1 MEAIV
6 RQALRRGSGQAHYK
20 MIYFLSGQLLSKKEN
35 FAVVSAGGIGY
46 KVFITHRTAKNLP
59 LTGSGVS
66 LFSYL
71 HVKEDALD
79 LYGFLDESDL
89 HLFEKLIQVNGVGP
103 KTALG
108 VMAISSSDNLI
119 AAINEG
125 KIDLLTRAS
134 GIGKKTG
141 ERIILELKGK
151 LASLNSAGTVRLM
164 ESDLDLEEAL
174 VSLGYSKQ
182 QAQRGIAQLDSQI
195 KGLETRLMA
204 ALKIIKSK

>member
-1 MEAIV
+1 
-6 RQALRRGSGQAHYK
+6 
-20 MIYFLSGQLLSKKEN
+20 MIYSLSGQLLSKKEN
-35 FAVVSAGGIGY
+35 FIVVNAGGVGY
-46 KVFITHRTAKNLP
+46 KVFITNKTGKNLP
-59 LTGSGVS
+59 AIGDSVNLY
-66 LFSYL
+66 SYL

-79 LYGFLDESDL
+79 LYGFLNEPDL
-89 HLFEKLIQVNGVGP
+89 NLFEKLIQVNGVGP

-108 VMAISSSDNLI
+108 VMSIASSDNLI

-151 LASLNSAGTVRLM
+151 LAALHSADTVKLM

-182 QAQRGIAQLDSQI
+182 QAQRSIAQVGNKI
-195 KGLETRLMA
+195 KGLEARLMA
-204 ALKIIKSK
+204 ALKIIKKN

>member
-1 MEAIV
+1 
-6 RQALRRGSGQAHYK
+6 
-20 MIYFLSGQLLSKKEN
+20 MIYSLSGQLLSRKEN
-35 FAVVSAGGIGY
+35 FIVVNASGVGY
-46 KVFITHRTAKNLP
+46 KVFITNRTSKNLP
-59 LTGSGVS
+59 PIGDNVS
-66 LFSYL
+66 LYSFL

-79 LYGFLDESDL
+79 LYGFLNEPDL
-89 HLFEKLIQVNGVGP
+89 NLFEKLIQVNGVGP

-108 VMAISSSDNLI
+108 VMSIASSDNLI

-151 LASLNSAGTVRLM
+151 LASLHSADTVRIM

-182 QAQRGIAQLDSQI
+182 QAQRSINQVDAKI
-195 KGLETRLMA
+195 KGLEARLMA
-204 ALKIIKSK
+204 ALKIIKKN

>member
-1 MEAIV
+1 
-6 RQALRRGSGQAHYK
+6 
-20 MIYFLSGQLLSKKEN
+20 MIYSLSGQLLSKKEN
-35 FAVVSAGGIGY
+35 FIVVNAGGVGY
-46 KVFITHRTAKNLP
+46 KVFITNKTGKNLP
-59 LTGSGVS
+59 AIGDSVNLY
-66 LFSYL
+66 SYL

-79 LYGFLDESDL
+79 LYGFLNEPDL
-89 HLFEKLIQVNGVGP
+89 NLFEKLIQVNGVGP

-108 VMAISSSDNLI
+108 VMSIASSDNLI

-151 LASLNSAGTVRLM
+151 LAALHSADTVKLM

-182 QAQRGIAQLDSQI
+182 QAQRSIGQVDNKI
-195 KGLETRLMA
+195 KGLEARLMA
-204 ALKIIKSK
+204 ALKIIKKS

>member
-1 MEAIV
+1 
-6 RQALRRGSGQAHYK
+6 
-20 MIYFLSGQLLSKKEN
+20 MIYSLSGQLLSKKEN
-35 FAVVSAGGIGY
+35 FIVVNANGVGY

-59 LTGSGVS
+59 SIGSAVS

-182 QAQRGIAQLDSQI
+182 QAQRGITQLDSQV
-195 KGLETRLMA
+195 KGLEARLMA
-204 ALKIIKSK
+204 VLKIIKNK

>member
-1 MEAIV
+1 
-6 RQALRRGSGQAHYK
+6 
-20 MIYFLSGQLLSKKEN
+20 MIYSLSGQLLSKKEN
-35 FAVVSAGGIGY
+35 FIVVNANGVGY

-59 LTGSGVS
+59 SIGSGVS

-141 ERIILELKGK
+141 ERIILELRGK
-151 LASLNSAGTVRLM
+151 LASINSAGTVKLM

-182 QAQRGIAQLDSQI
+182 QAQRGIVQLDSQV
-195 KGLETRLMA
+195 KGLEARLMA
-204 ALKIIKSK
+204 ALKIIKNK